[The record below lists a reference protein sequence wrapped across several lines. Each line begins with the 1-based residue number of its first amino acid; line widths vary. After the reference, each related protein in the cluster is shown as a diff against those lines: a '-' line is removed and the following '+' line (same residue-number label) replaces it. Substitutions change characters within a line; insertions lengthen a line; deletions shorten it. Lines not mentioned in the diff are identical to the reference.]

1 MDFVT
6 IRSIQ
11 KNVNLMVGT
20 VVQSIHP
27 IHHGI
32 STVMTVFVSKYR
44 KMDWQIIFLSKLD
57 KLIPSL
63 SVQKS

>member
-20 VVQSIHP
+20 VVQGIHP

-32 STVMTVFVSKYR
+32 STVMTVIVSKYR
-44 KMDWQIIFLSKLD
+44 K
-57 KLIPSL
+57 
-63 SVQKS
+63 KSTILQ

>member
-11 KNVNLMVGT
+11 KNVNLMVVT
-20 VVQSIHP
+20 VVKGIHP

-32 STVMTVFVSKYR
+32 STVMTVIVSKYR
-44 KMDWQIIFLSKLD
+44 KKSTICSKID
-57 KLIPSL
+57 KLIHTLSL
-63 SVQKS
+63 QKS